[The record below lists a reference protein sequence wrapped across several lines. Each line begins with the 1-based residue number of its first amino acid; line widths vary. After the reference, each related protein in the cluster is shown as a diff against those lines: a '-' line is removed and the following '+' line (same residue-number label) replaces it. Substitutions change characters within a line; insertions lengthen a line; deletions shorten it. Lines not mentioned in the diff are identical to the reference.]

1 MRWFPLAAAIA
12 GVMLAFALRRTRWA
26 RTSLWASRAAYGLLV
41 LQVPAYFLGK
51 SGFEASAP
59 ACQWTFGP
67 ALALYS
73 LTNYPHIV
81 LFTLLFLLSYA
92 QLPGV
97 PRAAAW
103 AALATVAVG
112 LLLEL
117 SQGATGEGNCRMR
130 DLIPDSAGAL
140 IGYALVTAGR
150 KILGASRRSFLPQHH
165 R

>member
-1 MRWFPLAAAIA
+1 MRWFPLTAAVSV
-12 GVMLAFALRRTRWA
+12 VMLAFALRRTRWA
-26 RTSLWASRAAYGLLV
+26 RASLWTSRAAYGLLV
-41 LQVPAYFLGK
+41 LQVPMYFLGK
-51 SGFEASAP
+51 SGFEVSP
-59 ACQWTFGP
+59 PVCQWTFSL
-67 ALALYS
+67 ALAQHS

-81 LFTLLFLLSYA
+81 LFTVFFLLSYA

-97 PRAAAW
+97 PKAAAW

-140 IGYALVTAGR
+140 IGYALVTAGKR
-150 KILGASRRSFLPQHH
+150 ISGMPARVG
-165 R
+165 